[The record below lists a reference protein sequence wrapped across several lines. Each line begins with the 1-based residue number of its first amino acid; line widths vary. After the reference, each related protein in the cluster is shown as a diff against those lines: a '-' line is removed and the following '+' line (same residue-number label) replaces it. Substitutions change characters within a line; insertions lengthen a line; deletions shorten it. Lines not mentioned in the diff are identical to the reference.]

1 MTNKSLSQ
9 QICEACGIEPIK
21 LYGCEFKNLRVNGI
35 EWGVDV
41 CPAAEE
47 ESIRCEHC
55 EHSKVAS
62 FLYPD
67 FCTNNNNFVKLGELK
82 IKTTK
87 KYHTLFEML
96 SLECN
101 FTNKKDFLEFLVN
114 HINDKKYYSGSYIF
128 TFRDII
134 KKSIKNEQWE
144 V

>member
-9 QICEACGIEPIK
+9 QLCEACGIEPIK

-41 CPAAEE
+41 CPAAED
-47 ESIRCEHC
+47 ESIKCEDC
-55 EHSKVAS
+55 EHSKVAD

>member
-9 QICEACGIEPIK
+9 QLCEACGIEPQIIQD
-21 LYGCEFKNLRVNGI
+21 YDSNEYEI
-35 EWGVDV
+35 
-41 CPAAEE
+41 
-47 ESIRCEHC
+47 
-55 EHSKVAS
+55 
-62 FLYPD
+62 YPD
-67 FCTNNNNFVKLGELK
+67 FCTNNDNFVKLGELK